1 MNERGKGLPTSPGE
15 VAEVIR
21 ERAEAL
27 NVALVYADG
36 LNMQVDMDFDVDDET
51 GVTTVTAVDIKQ
63 VFNL

>member
-1 MNERGKGLPTSPGE
+1 MGEQVTLPKSPGE

-21 ERAEAL
+21 ERVEAL